1 MKEIKS
7 DEGNNKNDNNVYA
20 PIVFVNTPI
29 SDALYDVIGFDSQVK
44 TLRAAI
50 DDGANMI
57 GIIANY
63 GTGKSSMTELLS
75 QSFSVDGNKP
85 IKINMWDCLGRSTAC
100 KDKLNENISNLTKS
114 FLYQLSNGK
123 DRKFGSYIN
132 KILSKNYGNISF
144 ATNKANVFLPWI
156 ISSAVCFSIYK
167 MLGIS
172 NTGVTK
178 YLWSW
183 CNVIAPFLKMCSP
196 FFLLASA
203 ICLFLGIKDICI
215 AFSHWNMPNKKEPEI
230 NDVFET
236 YNLIIEHLKP
246 ENGKQLIFIDDLD
259 RINEKEIIIEF
270 LKELYRFQE
279 SLGDLRE
286 KFVFVISI
294 KPESELEMKIT
305 KDEIDTNSDDA
316 DKKDGAL
323 KEYKGLENFKDDKIY
338 SKIFDVILS
347 LKPIHFDDYDSVL
360 LGLIKTDAN
369 KMNELSKM
377 NKNFVFDN
385 NLPSSFKW
393 IKKGTNL
400 TLRDLKDRLNQTIA
414 TYVSL
419 KNKTYKVKTSVE
431 FEACTAVSFLESQYS
446 KEYYTLIK
454 DEDSFAKFMKD
465 SYRIIN
471 ESEEAETQTK
481 LAALFEKVFDKSNY
495 SECFINDFCSMVAS
509 RIFNDDFRMYFYT
522 YPNGSHI
529 KTTEEREICD
539 MLLYPNQNNN
549 FEELDE
555 IVNRAYADGENVIVR
570 EVLKSLDKYSKVI
583 IMNEVLFKQAVSV
596 SFNKS
601 FDAFDKNVLE
611 VLESDNDMSFFW
623 SKICTL
629 SDGIRERFIEKSIEK
644 IISIKEPSNVIKDRK
659 DIIKGLENNLEE
671 FANIFI
677 NDSEYTPQITETE
690 INLITNFEVAIK
702 LINPQ
707 KLDESNAEYIINL
720 VNKKPLSKD
729 KNILEKS
736 YVIMKLLSEILPPDE
751 IAEHLLKFMFINH
764 LRYDDLFSVI
774 CETDIDPARFVEY
787 INSFKPEEFSDAF
800 LESINDKGIVKNLND
815 EHISHLMK
823 NHLFYAPIIYLIEN
837 DELNRIN
844 PYLKLN
850 DLIVAASNRINKSS
864 HQKVLIMRK
873 HCYFKCANKEYVTL
887 FFGEFPLITQ
897 DEYIYVRDLKEAISL
912 INTSA
917 ITVENGLSLL
927 ECIYRREYSREEI
940 AYLFEHLFDEK
951 ANANCVNDEN
961 VRKYLIDNFDFKAI
975 SFKKLTAEE
984 RTHIYTII
992 KDACNITNASEAIEL
1007 TKKLD
1012 CFIPELESLIQFDVS
1027 MTKDYLELIT
1037 SIEELSELAVEWINK
1052 SEKYITVAMSEQLCK
1067 SLYDNGLYGDYIV
1080 ADCLRKQDMVI
1091 DGSIE
1096 FSYYISIY
1104 KNVEEMFGIMSEHWD
1119 FLEKAQE
1126 EADLEEF
1133 DEKLLV
1139 PIFKTK
1145 QSKRF
1150 FEYIFSDKTE
1160 QSLKEKYLIE
1170 FGKFKTE
1177 DDSKAFQ
1184 VLICKAENMELLG
1197 DYKIYHHI
1205 HENLWSSNPTH
1216 KRLFTKAWN
1225 ARWKKELD
1233 EKEIIILD

>member
-1 MKEIKS
+1 MEEIK
-7 DEGNNKNDNNVYA
+7 NNEVQNKDDNGYS

-29 SDALYDVIGFDSQVK
+29 SDAIHDVIGFDSQVK

-50 DDGANMI
+50 ADGANMI

-75 QSFSVDGNKP
+75 QSFDDDDNKP
-85 IKINMWDCLGRSTAC
+85 IKINMWDCLSQATTS

-144 ATNKANVFLPWI
+144 ATNKTKVFLPWI

-172 NTGVTK
+172 NTGVMK
-178 YLWSW
+178 YLWGW
-183 CNVIAPFLKMCSP
+183 CTILASFLKVCSP
-196 FFLLASA
+196 FFLLAAA

-215 AFSHWNMPNKKEPEI
+215 AFSHWNMPNKKDPEI
-230 NDVFET
+230 NDVFEA

-246 ENGKQLIFIDDLD
+246 ENGKQLVFIDDLD

-294 KPESELEMKIT
+294 KPESELESGVNKGKT
-305 KDEIDTNSDDA
+305 DKNSDEND
-316 DKKDGAL
+316 DKNGDAL
-323 KEYKGLENFKDDKIY
+323 KECASTERIKDDKIY
-338 SKIFDVILS
+338 SKIFDAILS

-360 LGLIKTDAN
+360 LGLIKADAN
-369 KMNELSKM
+369 KMNELSRM
-377 NKNFVFDN
+377 NKNFIFDKS
-385 NLPSSFKW
+385 LPPSFKW

-431 FEACTAVSFLESQYS
+431 FESCAAVSFLENQYS

-454 DEDSFAKFMKD
+454 DEDSFAKFMKN
-465 SYRIIN
+465 SYRVVN
-471 ESEEAETQTK
+471 DSEEGETQTG
-481 LAALFEKVFDKSNY
+481 LTTLFEEVFDKSIY

-539 MLLYPNQNNN
+539 MLLYPNQNSN
-549 FEELDE
+549 FKEIDE
-555 IVNRAYADGENVIVR
+555 TINRAYENGENDIVR
-570 EVLKSLDKYSKVI
+570 DVLKSLEKYSKVI
-583 IMNEVLFKQAVSV
+583 IMNELLFKQAVSV
-596 SFNKS
+596 SFNKA
-601 FDAFDKNVLE
+601 FAVFDKNVLE
-611 VLESDNDMSFFW
+611 VLESDCDMSFFW
-623 SKICTL
+623 SKIGVL
-629 SDGIRERFIEKSIEK
+629 SDGDRRRFIKKCIEK
-644 IISIKEPSNVIKDRK
+644 IIAIEDASNVIQDRK
-659 DIIKGLENNLEE
+659 DIIKGLEKNIEE

-677 NDSEYTPQITETE
+677 NDSEYTPQITEEE
-690 INLITNFEVAIK
+690 INLITDFEVAIK
-702 LINPQ
+702 LVNPK

-720 VNKKPLSKD
+720 VNEKPLSRD
-729 KNILEKS
+729 KNILEKA
-736 YVIMKLLSEILPPDE
+736 YVIMKSLSEILPPDE
-751 IAEHLLKFMFINH
+751 IAEHLLQFMFINH
-764 LRYDDLFSVI
+764 LRYDDLFAVI
-774 CETDIDPARFVEY
+774 CEADVKPAQYVEY
-787 INSFKPEEFSDAF
+787 INSFKSEELSDEF
-800 LESINDKGIVKNLND
+800 LKLINDKGFIENIND

-823 NHLFYAPIIYLIEN
+823 NHLFYTPILYLIEN
-837 DELNRIN
+837 DQLDRIT
-844 PYLKLN
+844 PYLN
-850 DLIVAASNRINKSS
+850 VNELIVAACSRINKLSY
-864 HQKVLIMRK
+864 QKLLSIRN
-873 HCYFKCANKEYVTL
+873 HCYFECANKEYTTL
-887 FFGEFPLITQ
+887 FFGEFPLITKK
-897 DEYIYVRDLKEAISL
+897 EYIAVEDLTEAIDL
-912 INTSA
+912 INASA

-927 ECIYRREYSREEI
+927 ECIYQREYSREEI
-940 AYLFEHLFDEK
+940 IYLFEHLFDEET
-951 ANANCVNDEN
+951 NENCVNDEN
-961 VRKYLIDNFDFKAI
+961 VRKHLIDNFDFKAI

-984 RTHIYTII
+984 RTHVYSII
-992 KDACNITNASEAIEL
+992 KDACNITNASEAIKL
-1007 TKKLD
+1007 TKELD
-1012 CFIPELESLIQFDVS
+1012 CFIPELEIVIQSDTTI
-1027 MTKDYLELIT
+1027 TKDYLELIA
-1037 SIEELSELAVEWINK
+1037 SIEELSKLALEWVDNSGEYVTI
-1052 SEKYITVAMSEQLCK
+1052 AMPEQLCK
-1067 SLYDNGLYGDYIV
+1067 ILYENGFFCDYIS

-1091 DGSIE
+1091 DESIK
-1096 FSYYISIY
+1096 FSNYTSVY

-1119 FLEKAQE
+1119 FLERIQE
-1126 EADLEEF
+1126 EGKLEEF
-1133 DEKLLV
+1133 DEKLLI

-1160 QSLKEKYLIE
+1160 QSLKEKYLRE
-1170 FGKFKTE
+1170 FGEFKTE
-1177 DDSKAFQ
+1177 ADSKAFQ
-1184 VLICKAENMELLG
+1184 VLICRDENMELLG

-1233 EKEIIILD
+1233 EKEIVTLD